1 MLVRR
6 VRGNP
11 NIKPDSNL
19 VVGLPGIP
27 GVEMMACRAD
37 PALRGLT
44 PESHSQLDQFGRGRG
59 RSSHARHLRGLI
71 ERMQRGVVTDGRG
84 QGQVPAGRPGFLDD
98 LGQSPMHCAAPRQG
112 RVGVDAPGQQRV
124 GESHPVAGPAHRTFG
139 RAGGGRQ
146 I

>member
-37 PALRGLT
+37 PALRGVT
-44 PESHSQLDQFGRGRG
+44 AQAHCQLDQFGRGGG
-59 RSSHARHLRGLI
+59 RFSHAGHLGGLI

-84 QGQVPAGRPGFLDD
+84 QGQVPGRRPGFLDD
-98 LGQSPMHCAAPRQG
+98 LGQSPMHCAAPR
-112 RVGVDAPGQQRV
+112 
-124 GESHPVAGPAHRTFG
+124 
-139 RAGGGRQ
+139 RAASA
-146 I
+146 